1 MQESQGATGASGV
14 GAGAIVGVEDLS
26 ITGLVSDSDS
36 DSDFDSVL
44 DLDLDSDSEESD
56 LAASLL
62 AFSSAILA
70 SLLASLA

>member
-1 MQESQGATGASGV
+1 MQESQGATGAGV
-14 GAGAIVGVEDLS
+14 GVGAIVGAEDLS

-56 LAASLL
+56 LAASRL